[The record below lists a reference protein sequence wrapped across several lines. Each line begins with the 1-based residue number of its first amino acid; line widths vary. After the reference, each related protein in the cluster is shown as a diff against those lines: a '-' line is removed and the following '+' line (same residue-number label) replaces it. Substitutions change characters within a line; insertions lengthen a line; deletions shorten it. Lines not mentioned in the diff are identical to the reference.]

1 MIMNKGLFLIIMA
14 ILIIALPTTV
24 LAIDTNAYQ
33 EQRQDAVNK
42 INLIKDKIEE
52 MKENE
57 FTTTRLEDEFTILR
71 QINENN
77 LFKMTNDQLP
87 DFEQFNT
94 RYRSIEE
101 IISIAYQA
109 KDELFALNK
118 AISDLSGEINTD
130 QAKELYLE
138 AEKEFID
145 ERYEFATKKIDST
158 YEKLIELQGIQAK
171 ANAAYQATKQ
181 NLSNFLIENKFGIAA
196 IIIVPILTYLI
207 FRKKLKLNTLNNQ
220 INSIKF
226 EIDVLKNEIKKAQE
240 VYFVEGKIP
249 EGEYSIKVKLY
260 GDKIRELNRN
270 LALFEEDKEILLNH
284 QVKKKQAS

>member
-1 MIMNKGLFLIIMA
+1 MA